1 MLLSWCKE
9 LQGTKLKLNANS
21 GRIIH
26 SVSHS
31 FVENEGTERDILQ
44 YICQIKSFAANLAVE
59 IMLRQFLVCEDSSL
73 SRIMPMFSTFQQPRS
88 RRSCLK
94 RQHKISPSRNFDKGK

>member
-9 LQGTKLKLNANS
+9 LQGTKNSKFNADA

-26 SVSHS
+26 SVSHN

-44 YICQIKSFAANLAVE
+44 YICQIKSFAANLTVE
-59 IMLRQFLVCEDSSL
+59 IMLGQFLVCGDSSL

-88 RRSCLK
+88 RQSCLK
-94 RQHKISPSRNFDKGK
+94 RQHKISLSEL

>member
-26 SVSHS
+26 SVSHN

-44 YICQIKSFAANLAVE
+44 YICQIKSFAANLTVE
-59 IMLRQFLVCEDSSL
+59 IMLGQFLVCGDSSL
-73 SRIMPMFSTFQQPRS
+73 SRIMPMFSTFGWFRADAARDSRRNRS
-88 RRSCLK
+88 RACGSFA
-94 RQHKISPSRNFDKGK
+94 N